1 MRSIFVVMI
10 INLCFFSSSSFARN
24 DVNDY
29 SIKQALSSTA
39 AKEKLNDIQLFFG
52 EQTHSKVLHEK
63 GVTKVNKKTNAFN
76 KSDEEACE
84 WVFLSAII
92 ALQNNAQKKGANAII
107 NIKSNYQNNLTSDNE
122 NFKCGSGTFVAG
134 VALTGELVTIK

>member
-24 DVNDY
+24 DINNY
-29 SIKQALSSTA
+29 SIKQALNSSA
-39 AKEKLNDIQLFFG
+39 ATGKLNDIQLFFG
-52 EQTHSKVLHEK
+52 EQPHSKVLQKK
-63 GVTKVNKKTNAFN
+63 GITKVNKKTNAFN
-76 KSDEEACE
+76 KSDEKACE

-92 ALQNNAQKKGANAII
+92 ALQKNAQKNGANAII
-107 NIKSNYQNNLTSDNE
+107 NIKSNYQNNLTSNNE
-122 NFKCGSGTFVAG
+122 TFKCGAGTFVAG